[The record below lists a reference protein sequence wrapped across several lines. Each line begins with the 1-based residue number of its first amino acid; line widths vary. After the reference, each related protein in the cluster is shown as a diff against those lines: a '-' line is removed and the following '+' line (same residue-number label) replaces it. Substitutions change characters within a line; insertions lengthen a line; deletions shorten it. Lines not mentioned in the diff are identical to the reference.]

1 MSNDSQI
8 ILSQEIK
15 QKLLSLVERY
25 QQVKDEMQEVR
36 VENELLK
43 KELALKNERL
53 KNFQNQDK
61 INKIVSNVA
70 LEEVEIDELKTKLDN
85 YIKEIDRCI
94 SYLNE

>member
-1 MSNDSQI
+1 MSNDSQT

-15 QKLLSLVERY
+15 QKLLLLVERY
-25 QQVKDEMQEVR
+25 QQVKEEMQEVR

-43 KELALKNERL
+43 KELALKNERI

>member
-1 MSNDSQI
+1 MSNDSQT

-25 QQVKDEMQEVR
+25 QQVKEEVQEVR

-70 LEEVEIDELKTKLDN
+70 LEEVEIDELKKKLDN
-85 YIKEIDRCI
+85 YIKEIDKCI